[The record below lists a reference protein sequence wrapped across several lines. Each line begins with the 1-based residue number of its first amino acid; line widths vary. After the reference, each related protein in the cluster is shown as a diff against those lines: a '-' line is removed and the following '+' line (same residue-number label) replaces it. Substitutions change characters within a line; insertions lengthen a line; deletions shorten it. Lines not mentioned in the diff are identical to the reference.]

1 MFAILTNTKGEK
13 ILVNLNLVQTV
24 NRLSDKTALHFG
36 KDEDYILVLESLDY
50 IYDLGRWYRR
60 D

>member
-24 NRLSDKTALHFG
+24 NSFNDKTALHFG
-36 KDEDYILVLESLDY
+36 KDEDYILVLESLEY
-50 IYDLGRWYRR
+50 IYDLGRRYRL

>member
-24 NRLSDKTALHFG
+24 NQLRDKTALHFG
-36 KDEDYILVLESLDY
+36 KDDDYILVLESLDY
-50 IYDLGRWYRR
+50 IYESWEVRYHD
-60 D
+60 

>member
-24 NRLSDKTALHFG
+24 NQLSDKTALHFG

-50 IYDLGRWYRR
+50 IYDLGRRYRR

>member
-24 NRLSDKTALHFG
+24 NQLSDKTALHFG
-36 KDEDYILVLESLDY
+36 KDGDRILVLESLDY
-50 IYDLGRWYRR
+50 IYDLGRRCR
-60 D
+60 CD